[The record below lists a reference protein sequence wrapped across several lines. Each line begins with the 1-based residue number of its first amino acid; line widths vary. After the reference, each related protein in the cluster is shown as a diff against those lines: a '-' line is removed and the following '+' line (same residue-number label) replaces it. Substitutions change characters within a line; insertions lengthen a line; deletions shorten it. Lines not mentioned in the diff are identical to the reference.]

1 MSKEQK
7 LVPKM
12 RFKEFEDSQ
21 PWQNKVLGDMVNF
34 YSGLTYSPGNIVE
47 EPGTLVIRSS
57 NVKNGEIVSAD
68 NVYVDSA
75 IANSENVQIGDIIV
89 VVRNGSR
96 HLIGKNAQVKIP
108 MENTVIGAFM
118 TGIRSKTSKF
128 INALLDTKNFQIEIY
143 KDLGATINQITTGN
157 LRKMKFNFPNE
168 DEANRIGI
176 YFEKIDNLII
186 SQRKKINK
194 VKNIKSAYL
203 SEMFPKEGEKYPKK
217 RFEGF
222 KEPWKEYSLGEVG
235 NLYQPQTI
243 SRTSLQSSGI
253 PVFGANGYIGYYS
266 NANHEKDQIT
276 ISARGENAGNPSYVV
291 GPVWITGNSM
301 VVNVD
306 ENTNINKKYLYSY
319 LSSQRLEKYITGGA
333 QPQLT
338 RDVLNKVPIQVPS
351 FLEQEKI
358 GQFFKNLDNQISIE
372 EKKLAK
378 LENLKQGY
386 LNDMFV

>member
-1 MSKEQK
+1 MSREKK

-21 PWQNKVLGDMVNF
+21 PWQNKELGDMVNF
-34 YSGLTYSPGNIVE
+34 YSGLTYSPSNIVE

-57 NVKNGEIVSAD
+57 NVKNSEIVNAD
-68 NVYVDSA
+68 NVYVDST

-96 HLIGKNAQVKIP
+96 HLIGKNAQVKTP

-118 TGIRSKTSKF
+118 TGIRSNTSKF
-128 INALLDTKNFQIEIY
+128 INALLDTNKFQIEVY

-168 DEANRIGI
+168 DEANKIGT
-176 YFEKIDNLII
+176 YFEEIDNLII
-186 SQRKKINK
+186 SHRKKINK
-194 VKNIKSAYL
+194 VKDLKSAYL

-306 ENTNINKKYLYSY
+306 E
-319 LSSQRLEKYITGGA
+319 R
-333 QPQLT
+333 
-338 RDVLNKVPIQVPS
+338 
-351 FLEQEKI
+351 
-358 GQFFKNLDNQISIE
+358 
-372 EKKLAK
+372 
-378 LENLKQGY
+378 
-386 LNDMFV
+386 

>member
-1 MSKEQK
+1 
-7 LVPKM
+7 
-12 RFKEFEDSQ
+12 
-21 PWQNKVLGDMVNF
+21 
-34 YSGLTYSPGNIVE
+34 
-47 EPGTLVIRSS
+47 
-57 NVKNGEIVSAD
+57 
-68 NVYVDSA
+68 
-75 IANSENVQIGDIIV
+75 
-89 VVRNGSR
+89 
-96 HLIGKNAQVKIP
+96 
-108 MENTVIGAFM
+108 
-118 TGIRSKTSKF
+118 
-128 INALLDTKNFQIEIY
+128 
-143 KDLGATINQITTGN
+143 
-157 LRKMKFNFPNE
+157 MKFNFPNE

>member
-1 MSKEQK
+1 MSNNK
-7 LVPKM
+7 LIPKI
-12 RFKEFEDSQ
+12 RFKEFNNSKLWIKRELIDYADVRDGTHDSPKYQEKGHPFITSKNVANGYINYQDVQYISTEDFNNI
-21 PWQNKVLGDMVNF
+21 NKRSKVDKNDILMGMI
-34 YSGLTYSPGNIVE
+34 GTIGNIALVRE
-47 EPGTLVIRSS
+47 EPDYAIKNVALIKESNRIYYLYLYHLLQSNIFKKQLKDAMDGGT
-57 NVKNGEIVSAD
+57 
-68 NVYVDSA
+68 
-75 IANSENVQIGDIIV
+75 Q
-89 VVRNGSR
+89 
-96 HLIGKNAQVKIP
+96 
-108 MENTVIGAFM
+108 
-118 TGIRSKTSKF
+118 KF
-128 INALLDTKNFQIEIY
+128 IAL
-143 KDLGATINQITTGN
+143 
-157 LRKMKFNFPNE
+157 
-168 DEANRIGI
+168 NRIRTLNIKAPQKKEQYKIGSF
-176 YFEKIDNLII
+176 FEKLDKMIQLQQ
-186 SQRKKINK
+186 SKVNK
-194 VKNIKSAYL
+194 VKDIKSAYL

-235 NLYQPQTI
+235 NLYQTQTI

-372 EKKLAK
+372 EEKLAK
-378 LENLKQGY
+378 LEKLKQAY